1 MDKQELAKLLMS
13 TFLDEMHEHVE
24 TFNRDL
30 LALEKQPGDQERDE
44 LVHSL
49 FRAAHSLKG
58 ASKAVNIGILEK
70 VCHKMEDILAE
81 VREGQRQIT
90 APLFALLFKVADG
103 LEEAG
108 MQLRDEQSLA
118 ECSLHGLLEPLS
130 QAAAARSTQDGYAGS
145 PEERQA
151 TAVESASPPEAD
163 DAKAAASHSGLD
175 RAPTTSKQ
183 STTDSEPT
191 DEPTDEPAIEPA
203 IELAD
208 TDAELEQTDLPSD
221 EDTAF
226 EIAAKDTSSPIRSP
240 QRTSSIRVAAEKLD
254 SLLAQSGELL
264 IARRRVDSR
273 ILDAAS
279 VHESIAEMRACWR
292 ELEQPLA
299 KLIESRQHPGQ
310 QPQSLPRKV
319 VVTLR
324 KTAHWLKQIEK
335 ESEHLVSAMTKDGRI
350 LAQTCELLDGEVHRV
365 RMLPLIEACGG
376 LHRAVRDIANDCNK
390 QARLTIQDN
399 DVEVDRS
406 VVEALRDPLMHL
418 VRNAM
423 DHGIETVEER
433 LANGKPAEAEV
444 KISASL
450 HGGHVEVI
458 VSDDGRGF
466 DVERIREKLRKKGLP
481 EPQDEQELVRSVFLP
496 GFSTAAIV
504 TDVSGRGVGLDVVEN
519 RIQSLHGKVD
529 VEFEPGRGTR
539 FILTVPLTLTTIR
552 CVLSKAGGQT
562 FAVPTANVLKLERFT
577 GDRVR
582 ELGGRHVL
590 LTENESPLPIASLSR
605 VLGFG
610 SRSPSDDNEKRL
622 AMVLS
627 AGDQRAALLV
637 DELVAEQEILVKS
650 LGSRIRRVQYI
661 SGATLLPS
669 GRVALVLNV
678 VNVLRSAL
686 GHAMQEFARPL
697 EKRREMRQRRLLAVD
712 DSVTTR
718 SLLRSIL
725 DAAGYQVTV
734 AVDGSQAWQL
744 LNDGDFDLIVSDV
757 DMPLMDG
764 FDLTRAV
771 RESDRF
777 ADIPVVLVT
786 ARNTDEDRRR
796 GVQVGASA
804 YLEKGRFE
812 QGNLLETIEQLL

>member
-24 TFNRDL
+24 TLNRDL
-30 LALEKQPGDQERDE
+30 LALEKQPGDQKRDD

-58 ASKAVNIGILEK
+58 ASKAVNIEILEN

-81 VREGQRQIT
+81 VRDGERQIT
-90 APLFALLFKVADG
+90 APLFALLFQVADG

-130 QAAAARSTQDGYAGS
+130 QAAEARNVQDDVAGS
-145 PEERQA
+145 SEERQQTTVA
-151 TAVESASPPEAD
+151 AAPPQEVDNAKAASPP
-163 DAKAAASHSGLD
+163 SGLD
-175 RAPTTSKQ
+175 RIPTTSK
-183 STTDSEPT
+183 SSAADP
-191 DEPTDEPAIEPA
+191 EPATKPA
-203 IELAD
+203 TKPATERAD
-208 TDAELEQTDLPSD
+208 TDAEMEQFDGPSD
-221 EDTAF
+221 GAAEF
-226 EIAAKDTSSPIRSP
+226 EISAKETSSLPRSV
-240 QRTSSIRVAAEKLD
+240 QRISSIRVAAEKLD

-292 ELEQPLA
+292 ELEQPLT
-299 KLIESRQHPGQ
+299 KLIESRQQPGQ
-310 QPQSLPRKV
+310 QPQALPRKV
-319 VVTLR
+319 VATLR
-324 KTAHWLKQIEK
+324 KTVHWLKQIEK
-335 ESEHLVSAMTKDGRI
+335 ESEHLVTAMTKDGRI
-350 LAQTCELLDGEVHRV
+350 LAQTCELLDSEVHRV

-376 LHRAVRDIANDCNK
+376 LHRAVRDIANACNK

-433 LANGKPAEAEV
+433 QANGKPAEAEV

-466 DVERIREKLRKKGLP
+466 DVDRIRDKLRKKGLP
-481 EPQDEQELVRSVFLP
+481 EPQDESELVRSVFLP

-552 CVLSKAGGQT
+552 CVLTKAGGQT

-610 SRSPSDDNEKRL
+610 SQSPSDNNEKRL

-650 LGSRIRRVQYI
+650 LGSRIRRVQHV

-678 VNVLRSAL
+678 GNVLRSAL

-697 EKRREMRQRRLLAVD
+697 EKQREIRQRRLLAVD

-734 AVDGSQAWQL
+734 AVDGSHAWQL
-744 LNDGDFDLIVSDV
+744 LSDGDFDLIVSDV

-771 RESDRF
+771 RASERF

-812 QGNLLETIEQLL
+812 QGNLLDTIEQLL